1 MRRCES
7 SATAS
12 TASSRR
18 RGTWRAIV
26 VALVLSLFGG
36 AGAASAEAAN
46 LTGTWHCCGGGGA
59 APQDYFITDSG
70 GGLSG
75 EAQIPGGQVFAT
87 ISGSVGGSQVTIVT
101 TYNSFSAG
109 YVATLIGTLSED
121 GNTITGTWT
130 SNRGQSGTFTATREA
145 TESTISGRVLETTCG
160 EKSCKRKGLAGVTI
174 RATGGP
180 DGPGAATTGKDG
192 RYELKLKD
200 GTWTVTPRMAGRSFE
215 KPSEVVALDGS
226 ASDVDFQTC
235 SEQSS
240 SSRDVRELKDSEPT
254 KCKRIDLQ
262 ATRIFGPGGWSQKSG
277 KSYLGKAQD
286 IRVGW
291 TVPAKNGDF
300 VRRCVSGCVNIRL
313 RLTDSETH
321 KFIPTV
327 RVTLEAKVGGKPIT
341 RFSRDGVFCPAD
353 GTPSLAD
360 KCTPKFSFLLD
371 HKRDLDVYYWMPGVI
386 DPTKIEITAT
396 ATAASYPK
404 AAKENVTVTATPNVA
419 FHKQVKLSGSAIFN
433 LNALAPIVFGIGLT
447 DVADYCSA
455 AAKALTNLAN
465 DNVPAGLRNATVKLA
480 QKLSKLAK
488 SGCSFV
494 EIPAIITKAKGVVG
508 WLLYWDFQSRLGI
521 PPSGLVGHPR
531 LINWGAQILLEYSGF
546 YDAFLNSLKGF
557 LYADYDWSDPNA
569 NKLHTSDRMK
579 FTIYEVSYRGESSRL
594 GSVNDALFVRM
605 GGTRG
610 AAADGSGGVAITP
623 YEEYLTGG
631 YWPGCWLDPSLNH
644 EEFWFPIGTNPCNVG
659 DV

>member
-1 MRRCES
+1 
-7 SATAS
+7 
-12 TASSRR
+12 
-18 RGTWRAIV
+18 
-26 VALVLSLFGG
+26 
-36 AGAASAEAAN
+36 
-46 LTGTWHCCGGGGA
+46 
-59 APQDYFITDSG
+59 
-70 GGLSG
+70 
-75 EAQIPGGQVFAT
+75 
-87 ISGSVGGSQVTIVT
+87 
-101 TYNSFSAG
+101 
-109 YVATLIGTLSED
+109 
-121 GNTITGTWT
+121 
-130 SNRGQSGTFTATREA
+130 
-145 TESTISGRVLETTCG
+145 
-160 EKSCKRKGLAGVTI
+160 
-174 RATGGP
+174 
-180 DGPGAATTGKDG
+180 
-192 RYELKLKD
+192 
-200 GTWTVTPRMAGRSFE
+200 MAGRSFE

-240 SSRDVRELKDSEPT
+240 SSRDVRELKDTKPT

-262 ATRIFGPGGWSQKSG
+262 VTRIFGPGGWSQKSG

-371 HKRDLDVYYWMPGVI
+371 HKRDLDVYYWMPGVT

-531 LINWGAQILLEYSGF
+531 LINWGAQILLEVLRVLRRLPQLAEGLPLRRLRLVRSQREQAAHERPHEVHDERGLLSRRVLAAREVQRRPVRAHGRHQGSG
-546 YDAFLNSLKGF
+546 
-557 LYADYDWSDPNA
+557 W
-569 NKLHTSDRMK
+569 R
-579 FTIYEVSYRGESSRL
+579 
-594 GSVNDALFVRM
+594 
-605 GGTRG
+605 
-610 AAADGSGGVAITP
+610 DGSGGVAITP